1 MEKASGLMD
10 DYAKLKKEFKL
21 PEYSLL
27 DNEFEISTIETP
39 GFLLRQIRRKIE
51 ERISSINH
59 RIENVL
65 HADSNSVSVLFES
78 SFFTNDDKVKIL
90 EMHRKIMI
98 LIKKLDEADILQ
110 DEKKDADIIAEA
122 AAEWPKLRKEC
133 AEKIFTKITKGW
145 QNPSEPDEIVE
156 YMG

>member
-1 MEKASGLMD
+1 MVFERGGHPVEQDAGKVVVIAWPMPCGSCIAPCLSAYTEVQNYTSSYPGRVLYYLVD

-65 HADSNSVSVLFES
+65 HADSNSVSVL
-78 SFFTNDDKVKIL
+78 I
-90 EMHRKIMI
+90 
-98 LIKKLDEADILQ
+98 
-110 DEKKDADIIAEA
+110 
-122 AAEWPKLRKEC
+122 
-133 AEKIFTKITKGW
+133 
-145 QNPSEPDEIVE
+145 
-156 YMG
+156 

>member
-1 MEKASGLMD
+1 MEKASSLVD
-10 DYAKLKKEFKL
+10 DYEKAKKAFKL
-21 PEYSLL
+21 PDYNLL
-27 DNEFEISTIETP
+27 ENEFEISSIEAP

-51 ERISSINH
+51 ERISSVNH

-65 HADSNSVSVLFES
+65 HADSNSVSILYES
-78 SFFTNDDKVKIL
+78 SFFTNEDKVKIL

-98 LIKKLDEADILQ
+98 LLKKLDEADILQ
-110 DEKKDADIIAEA
+110 DEKKDADIIIEA
-122 AAEWPKLRKEC
+122 AAEWPRLRKEC
-133 AEKIFTKITKGW
+133 AEKIFIKITKGW